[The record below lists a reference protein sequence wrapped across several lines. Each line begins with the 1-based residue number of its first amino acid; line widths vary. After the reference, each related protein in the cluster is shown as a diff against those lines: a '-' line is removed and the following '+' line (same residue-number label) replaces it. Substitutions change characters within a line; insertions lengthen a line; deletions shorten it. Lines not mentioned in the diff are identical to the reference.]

1 MPTLVTTSTQ
11 FTPQVIYPLAIAVGC
26 PASYASVDGAG
37 NVFVSTAANAAQSQ
51 AFTNAVL
58 AYDPTVTR
66 DLPSPRAVIQTAL
79 ADPAV
84 PNVIALYLGVMAE
97 SMMSARA
104 RKQWGG

>member
-1 MPTLVTTSTQ
+1 MATLIATSTQ
-11 FTPQVIYPLAIAVGC
+11 FTPRVIFPLAISVGC
-26 PASYASVDGAG
+26 PASFASVDGAG
-37 NVFVSTAANAAQSQ
+37 NVFVSTQATAAQAQ

-58 AYDPTVTR
+58 TYDPNVSR
-66 DLPSPRAVIQTAL
+66 DIPSPRAVVQTAFV
-79 ADPAV
+79 DPAV

>member
-1 MPTLVTTSTQ
+1 MATLITTSTQ
-11 FTPQVIYPLAIAVGC
+11 FTPRVIFPLAISVGC
-26 PASYASVDGAG
+26 PASFASVDGAG
-37 NVFVSTAANAAQSQ
+37 NVFVSTSATPAQSQ

-58 AYDPTVTR
+58 TYDPTVTQ
-66 DLPSPRAVIQTAL
+66 DLPSPRFVVQTAF

-97 SMMSARA
+97 AMMSARA